1 MSPKHIEELYDAVI
15 VGAGAAGLS
24 AALGLYR
31 SDAMQALRAQGSE
44 PKILVVSKLQPLRSH
59 TGSAEGGIAAS
70 LGNVEPDNWHWHYFD
85 TVKGGDWLV
94 DQDAARVLA
103 QEAPQT
109 VINLE
114 RSGVAF
120 SRTKDG
126 LIAQRRFGGH
136 TREFGQEPVKRAAYS
151 ADRIGHQ
158 ILHTLW
164 QQCAAY
170 GVQFAEEWYVSD
182 LVLDETCSRVAGIVA
197 YDTHA
202 GTTHAIAATH
212 VIMATGGAGRLFH
225 TTSNSYDLTGD
236 GMALALQAGLQ
247 LEDIEFMQFHPTGLA
262 HTGILLS
269 EASRA
274 EGGVLRNADGEAF
287 MARYAPEH
295 KDLAARDVVSRAMRA
310 EIEAGRGVADP
321 KDPLGPQ
328 DCLWLDLTG
337 LDAQHMRAVLPQVVQ
352 TVEDYAGLDP
362 SRDYIPVKPT
372 AHYTMGGIPTT
383 LNGQVYTWSDG
394 ERHIVDG
401 LYAAGECACVSV
413 HGANRLGGNSLLD
426 ACLFGTRAGA
436 MVALRLLDRPA
447 AASGVDPALTEAL
460 DAAQARRDA
469 QITDMLATTP
479 PDDVETSEQP
489 TDNAYQLMADLGSV
503 MEAGVAVTCDDA
515 SITQALHHLEA
526 DLEPRAHALRTH
538 SDARTFNQEITA
550 IWEARHLVELART
563 MLAATSARHES
574 RGSLYRT
581 DFPQRDDTGFLAHS
595 MTAAGQTPLWQ
606 PVHIVNIEPGTR
618 AY

>member
-321 KDPLGPQ
+321 KDPLGPK

-515 SITQALHHLEA
+515 SITQALHRLEA

-538 SDARTFNQEITA
+538 SDARTFNQEIIA

-595 MTAAGQTPLWQ
+595 MTAAEQTPLWQ

>member
-321 KDPLGPQ
+321 KDPLGPK

-372 AHYTMGGIPTT
+372 AHYTMGGI
-383 LNGQVYTWSDG
+383 W
-394 ERHIVDG
+394 VDYELQTSIKG
-401 LYAAGECACVSV
+401 LFAIGECNFSD
-413 HGANRLGGNSLLD
+413 HGANRLGAS
-426 ACLFGTRAGA
+426 
-436 MVALRLLDRPA
+436 ALMQGLADGYFVLPYTIQNYLSDQITVPHF
-447 AASGVDPALTEAL
+447 STDLPEF
-460 DAAQARRDA
+460 DAAEAKCREAMDRLMNIKGHRSVDSIHKELGHIMWEYVGMARDKEGLELAIKKLGELRKVFNTDLFVPGTQEGMNVELDKAFRLNDFITMGELIAYDALSRNESCGGHFRTEYQTEEGEAKRD
-469 QITDMLATTP
+469 DENCFYVSCW
-479 PDDVETSEQP
+479 D
-489 TDNAYQLMADLGSV
+489 Y
-503 MEAGVAVTCDDA
+503 AG
-515 SITQALHHLEA
+515 
-526 DLEPRAHALRTH
+526 
-538 SDARTFNQEITA
+538 SDAKAPSLIKEPLHYEA
-550 IWEARHLVELART
+550 IKV
-563 MLAATSARHES
+563 
-574 RGSLYRT
+574 
-581 DFPQRDDTGFLAHS
+581 
-595 MTAAGQTPLWQ
+595 QTR
-606 PVHIVNIEPGTR
+606 N
-618 AY
+618 YKS